1 MKRRILSVLATCC
14 LLATMT
20 PVAFAAGGNLTQV
33 GGVYQID
40 DAADLVAFANLVN
53 GGQTGANAVLT
64 NTIDL
69 GEADFTPIGSDY
81 NNPYSGT
88 FDGAGYTIKNAT
100 ITGSD
105 DENGFIRAGV
115 FGCVDG
121 TIKQLTL
128 ENIDV
133 DNTSTASSGN
143 DDEQAA
149 SGVAV
154 GALINGGTVDSITV
168 TATCSVNGIYRTG
181 GIVGSTKDEG
191 TKVLNCENN
200 AVVSGSGNYTGGI
213 VGAAHNVA
221 SPSATGTTISY
232 CENNAA
238 VSGTSE
244 VGGIVGYTDRASVT
258 YCDNYGAV
266 TGMSNYGT
274 GGIVGC
280 DIHNYSSLAV
290 IFPSLR
296 PTNGS
301 TISNCKNVGAITGLR
316 VGGILGAFVV
326 APSKTQPSSDI
337 YSTIS
342 ECINDGAIICN
353 SENGKYGAVYGAPIA
368 YAAGDGAS
376 AINHMKV
383 KILDCEIGGTV
394 NGATPP
400 TEISQLNSFISVS
413 EYIVANGNIIYEG
426 LGNET

>member
-121 TIKQLTL
+121 TVKDITF
-128 ENIDV
+128 EEITVTN
-133 DNTSTASSGN
+133 SSSASASS
-143 DDEQAA
+143 EAQQAA

-154 GALINGGTVDSITV
+154 STLRQGGNIEDVTVL
-168 TATCSVNGIYRTG
+168 ATCSVSGVYRTG
-181 GIVGSTKDEG
+181 GIVGSVRQNST
-191 TKVLNCENN
+191 
-200 AVVSGSGNYTGGI
+200 VSGCTNRASVTGSANYTGGI
-213 VGAAHNVA
+213 VGSMHDISLV
-221 SPSATGTTISY
+221 SGGATTMSCANYG
-232 CENNAA
+232 EVN
-238 VSGTSE
+238 GTSE
-244 VGGIVGYTDRASVT
+244 VGGIVGYIDRGEISECNNYADVT
-258 YCDNYGAV
+258 GSGNYGV
-266 TGMSNYGT
+266 

-280 DIHNYSSLAV
+280 NVLNPIANME
-290 IFPSLR
+290 IFI
-296 PTNGS
+296 PTTTS
-301 TISNCKNVGAITGLR
+301 TITACYNEGTINGPRA
-316 VGGILGAFVV
+316 GGILGSFVV
-326 APSKTQPSSDI
+326 APNRSQSSSRNTTCAVSACTNAGDINTENSSDA
-337 YSTIS
+337 
-342 ECINDGAIICN
+342 CGAI
-353 SENGKYGAVYGAPIA
+353 YGAPIT
-368 YAAGDGAS
+368 YMNGAGDQYVDHL
-376 AINHMKV
+376 IVLIQN
-383 KILDCEIGGTV
+383 CYIGGSVRNTEV
-394 NGATPP
+394 SSENFQNYVSGSNYVTPSNNVFY
-400 TEISQLNSFISVS
+400 EEVIS
-413 EYIVANGNIIYEG
+413 
-426 LGNET
+426 

>member
-121 TIKQLTL
+121 TIKRLTL

-181 GIVGSTKDEG
+181 GIVGSTKDGG
-191 TKVLNCENN
+191 TTIQNCTNYA
-200 AVVSGSGNYTGGI
+200 AVVGTGNYTGGI
-213 VGAAHNVA
+213 AGAAHNVWIRPN
-221 SPSATGTTISY
+221 STGSYITNCDNYGNVTGT
-232 CENNAA
+232 N
-238 VSGTSE
+238 E
-244 VGGIVGYTDRASVT
+244 VGGIVGYADRAEISSSN
-258 YCDNYGAV
+258 NYGNV
-266 TGMSNYGT
+266 VGTGNYGT

-280 DIHNYSSLAV
+280 DIYNVYL
-290 IFPSLR
+290 IFAPGK
-296 PTNGS
+296 GS
-301 TISNCKNVGAITGLR
+301 TISDCTNTGTVTAPR
-316 VGGILGAFVV
+316 AGGILGSYVI
-326 APSKTQPSSDI
+326 APGDSHPSSDR

-342 ECINDGAIICN
+342 GCTNTGAI
-353 SENGKYGAVYGAPIA
+353 SSANGAGKCGAIYGAPIS
-368 YAAGDGAS
+368 YAAGDGTDAVE
-376 AINHMKV
+376 HMIV
-383 KILDCEIGGTV
+383 KIQNCFVGGSVENNTV
-394 NGATPP
+394 
-400 TEISQLNSFISVS
+400 TENNLTQLISASTNVQLS
-413 EYIVANGNIIYEG
+413 GNTLY
-426 LGNET
+426 NEVEQ